1 MALVSQRGILVFCSF
16 VHVMQAGLWYA
27 CNIYH
32 LSCVDLE
39 LKKVSHMSSYYA
51 GAV

>member
-1 MALVSQRGILVFCSF
+1 MALVSQRGVLASLIF

-27 CNIYH
+27 CNICH